1 MSLYILLAHSG
12 ASLTADPRSFASLD
26 DLRSW
31 ITRKLAVD
39 AAHQILMTARGK
51 QVKLQTLL
59 AEQEIFL
66 YDRRILSSSSA
77 SKATNLLPRA
87 DPPTAFT
94 PETVPDSS
102 TSDNTLQGLQNLCK
116 RRRAWAINVTNGSRS
131 VAEGVQK
138 LDREISITRRGAA
151 IAVENIKQHVGNLH
165 PKYQESKTW
174 ADQLR
179 GDHAFLLDNW
189 ESMLDRLATI
199 RAYEELGK
207 CLHGV
212 QSALLKKSSAAN
224 QEELTLR
231 DFVDDD
237 EVRKGAKAGE
247 DIARRF
253 ASRVDELSDTFERAV
268 TDSSNIIEDFQQSMA
283 LSDSDAGDQ
292 AGRLMEEIEVL
303 ARKINADYEHVL
315 GLPDNQKSISSA
327 SKTAQLHKTN
337 FLPSLEQTNKEL
349 NQLLAQA
356 IKGKERMMRTSVRYL
371 QEIATIESTVSSVH
385 SKLANLDADTGNGQ
399 AFDLLS
405 FVIRLPSVYG
415 SLLVECVRRQEWSDK
430 MTADSSSL
438 VEEIA
443 TYKEEESKRRKK
455 WDKDMDG
462 TIDLESL
469 DGMALG
475 IEVSVQAQ
483 KQNWPKASRDDVIEY
498 IQRLREL
505 GGMYEALKEL
515 EELMK
520 TLDAPSKQ
528 QARRAKA
535 FKNGSVHEAAYGRT
549 SLLLRGD
556 DEAMLALRNEKS
568 KVEEK
573 LKSAESRVRKLED
586 LLHRQSQMGQFSR
599 PSSAAGLPAMTAP
612 TFERYATTPVTNF
625 SSALSKA
632 RETPSLRSSTS
643 SRRISTNIEP
653 EEKGLAQRVASLE
666 AELTAEKAQSARL
679 EKNAAVR
686 STAEDLLK
694 SQVREATSTKEDLL
708 GNLEAQQ
715 REFDEYRRQLEDEN
729 GNLKIQLETLED
741 EFDRVVESRENV
753 DRVNAL
759 EEELERLRRNTA
771 SEVQKAHG
779 QTELIRNDYAFQRE
793 KVNRLEQENQQQTE
807 VNTQLSLRL
816 AKLDNMKGDQYRA
829 LRSALSSLSREDK
842 APDDFSALVCM
853 IESVAEKSA
862 ARLRDIQDALEAARA
877 DNVSLETRFKSQSD
891 EIYDLSEL
899 LAREERQAFTLREE
913 LEANHAQ
920 CATLQSQLDFE
931 RGTNN
936 ELKTNFA
943 LGATDAEVLRSKL
956 KEGERT
962 IADLL
967 SKIKEYET
975 NREILESR
983 LEEKE
988 AILGGLQSNHDA
1000 LSAVRGVQASQ
1011 AVDISM
1017 KLQLQN
1023 AALERLLEQVGLTI
1037 TKQDDGMVIQKAQ
1050 RTTSAS
1056 TTLNDTSTLMKRS
1069 LSGPLPSKSEL
1080 MPSIDPELLRWA
1092 DADDLGTAEQR
1103 FGDFMKEVNKFD
1115 LDIFTEAVYKRV
1127 KEIEHIARKWQKE
1140 ARAYRE
1146 KSHRAQGEAHD
1157 RIALRNFK
1165 EGDLALFLPTRD
1177 QATKPWAAFNV
1188 GAPHCFLREQDSHNL
1203 SKRDWLIARISKVEE
1218 RVVDLS
1224 KSINGLESSG
1234 DQISIGGKSESG
1246 TFSNDENPYELSD
1259 GLRWYLIDA
1268 AEEKPGAPI
1277 NVGLG
1282 KATVLSSNV
1291 DAQGSIRMKKSSD
1304 GKGATKTLTRSL
1316 DSRRS
1321 STNSKKSNPAAVG
1334 PSALDGMLE
1343 QSIDN
1348 AAAAAAS
1355 SKIQATRD
1363 LDTER
1368 PQSSQKSDFPSP
1380 SGQST
1385 DHVRNAAASPSK
1397 SLRATRTS
1405 PQKTTSTEKPK
1416 AWDSLWALNFNLEG
1430 AKGKKGQT

>member
-1 MSLYILLAHSG
+1 
-12 ASLTADPRSFASLD
+12 
-26 DLRSW
+26 
-31 ITRKLAVD
+31 
-39 AAHQILMTARGK
+39 MT
-51 QVKLQTLL
+51 
-59 AEQEIFL
+59 
-66 YDRRILSSSSA
+66 D
-77 SKATNLLPRA
+77 
-87 DPPTAFT
+87 
-94 PETVPDSS
+94 
-102 TSDNTLQGLQNLCK
+102 
-116 RRRAWAINVTNGSRS
+116 GSRG

-138 LDREISITRRGAA
+138 LDREISIIRRGAA

-199 RAYEELGK
+199 TAYEELGS

-212 QSALLKKSSAAN
+212 RSALRKKSSAAN
-224 QEELTLR
+224 QVELTLR
-231 DFVDDD
+231 DFVADD
-237 EVRKGAKAGE
+237 EVRKGGKAGE

-268 TDSSNIIEDFQQSMA
+268 ADSSNIVEDFQQSMA

-349 NQLLAQA
+349 NHLLAQA
-356 IKGKERMMRTSVRYL
+356 IEGKERMMRTSVRYL
-371 QEIATIESTVSSVH
+371 QEIAAIESAVSSVH

-399 AFDLLS
+399 AFDLLN

-415 SLLVECVRRQEWSDK
+415 SLLVECVRRQEWSEK

-443 TYKEEESKRRKK
+443 TYKEEESRRRKK

-475 IEVSVQAQ
+475 IEVNVQAQ

-505 GGMYEALKEL
+505 GGMNEALKEL

-520 TLDAPSKQ
+520 TLDTPSKQ

-556 DEAMLALRNEKS
+556 DEAMLTLRNEKS

-612 TFERYATTPVTNF
+612 TFERCATTPVTNF

-632 RETPSLRSSTS
+632 REAPSRRSSTS
-643 SRRISTNIEP
+643 SRRISTNMEP
-653 EEKGLAQRVASLE
+653 EEKGLVQRVASLE
-666 AELTAEKAQSARL
+666 AELIAEKAQSARL
-679 EKNAAVR
+679 EKNAAAR
-686 STAEDLLK
+686 SNAEDLLK

-715 REFDEYRRQLEDEN
+715 REFDDYRRQLEDEN

-759 EEELERLRRNTA
+759 EEELERLRQDTA

-779 QTELIRNDYAFQRE
+779 QTEFIRNDYTFQRE
-793 KVNRLEQENQQQTE
+793 KANRLERENQQQTE

-816 AKLDNMKGDQYRA
+816 EKLDKVKEDQQKA
-829 LRSALSSLSREDK
+829 LRSALLNLSHEDK
-842 APDDFSALVCM
+842 APDDFGALIVT

-862 ARLRDIQDALEAARA
+862 AHEKDIQDALEAARA
-877 DNVSLETRFKSQSD
+877 DNVSLETRVKSQGD
-891 EIYDLSEL
+891 EIYDLRERL
-899 LAREERQAFTLREE
+899 GREERQVFTLREE
-913 LEANHAQ
+913 LEANHTQ

-931 RGTNN
+931 RSTHN
-936 ELKTNFA
+936 ELKTKFSS
-943 LGATDAEVLRSKL
+943 GATDAEVLRSKL

-967 SKIKEYET
+967 SKIMEHET
-975 NREILESR
+975 HNETLASR

-988 AILGGLQSNHDA
+988 ASLAGLRSNHDA
-1000 LSAVRGVQASQ
+1000 LSAVRGVQVSQ
-1011 AVDISM
+1011 AVEIST
-1017 KLQLQN
+1017 KLQIQH

-1037 TKQDDGMVIQKAQ
+1037 TKQDDGMVVQKAQ
-1050 RTTSAS
+1050 RTASAS
-1056 TTLNDTSTLMKRS
+1056 TTLNDPSISMKRS
-1069 LSGPLPSKSEL
+1069 LSGPVPSKSEL

-1092 DADDLGTAEQR
+1092 DADDLETAEQR

-1224 KSINGLESSG
+1224 KSINGLKSSG
-1234 DQISIGGKSESG
+1234 DQISIGDKSESG

-1291 DAQGSIRMKKSSD
+1291 DAQGSIRMKKSLD

-1321 STNSKKSNPAAVG
+1321 STNSKKSIPAVVG

-1363 LDTER
+1363 QDTER
-1368 PQSSQKSDFPSP
+1368 PQSSQTTDLPGP

-1385 DHVRNAAASPSK
+1385 DHVGNIS
-1397 SLRATRTS
+1397 TS
-1405 PQKTTSTEKPK
+1405 D
-1416 AWDSLWALNFNLEG
+1416 W
-1430 AKGKKGQT
+1430 